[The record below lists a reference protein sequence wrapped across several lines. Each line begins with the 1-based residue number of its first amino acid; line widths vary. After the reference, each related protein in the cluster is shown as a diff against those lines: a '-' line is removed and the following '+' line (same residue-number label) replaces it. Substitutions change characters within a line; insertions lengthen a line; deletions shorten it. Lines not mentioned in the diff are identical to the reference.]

1 MWASRVMICVLGL
14 FWQASQTLA
23 EAGSLFGGAGNTA
36 VHAPLMATSVPQG
49 AVQDASLEAVSPRG
63 TTMQGASLFAGPAT
77 SGFFAP
83 MPKRERNSP
92 SQPVPRYGPM
102 TTYADRIRHMI
113 ARAEAGKKGYD
124 AVQYGATIRPAKAPT
139 QMSVQEIYD
148 WIDATPRQ
156 PHAIGRYQ
164 FIPPTLRR
172 LMKRLGASPSERF
185 SPQLQDRLAD
195 LLLADAGLGRYQ
207 RGEITRVSLMNNL
220 AKIWAGLP
228 NSSGKSH
235 YHGYAGNKA
244 TMSWGEYKRMMD
256 QILG

>member
-1 MWASRVMICVLGL
+1 MWAKMMVFLSISL
-14 FWQASQTLA
+14 WQPALVWA
-23 EAGSLFGGAGNTA
+23 EAGSLFGGAQNNA
-36 VHAPLMATSVPQG
+36 VHAPLLAARPEG
-49 AVQDASLEAVSPRG
+49 AD
-63 TTMQGASLFAGPAT
+63 TIQGASLFAGAAAA
-77 SGFFAP
+77 GMFAP
-83 MPKRERNSP
+83 MPKRERRSG
-92 SQPVPRYGPM
+92 QTAAPRIGLMYVSRAGPLA
-102 TTYADRIRHMI
+102 TQADRILHMI

-124 AVQYGATIRPAKAPT
+124 AVQYGATIRPSKPPT

-148 WIDATPRQ
+148 WIDDTPRQ

-164 FIPPTLRR
+164 FIPPTLKR

-195 LLLADAGLGRYQ
+195 LLLADAGLGRYR

-220 AKIWAGLP
+220 AKVWAGLP

-244 TMSWGEYKRMMD
+244 TMSWGEYKRTMD